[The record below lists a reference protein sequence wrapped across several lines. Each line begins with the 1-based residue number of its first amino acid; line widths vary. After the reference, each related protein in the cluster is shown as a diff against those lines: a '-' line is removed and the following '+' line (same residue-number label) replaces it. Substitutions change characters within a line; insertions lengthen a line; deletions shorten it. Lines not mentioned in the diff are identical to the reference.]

1 MIFRFFLLPPSV
13 MEALAAY
20 HRIEAAPSPLTSGD
34 LSLASVIVCC
44 CCEVKRR
51 GSSLR
56 SDIPNLNLAS
66 MHSGLFIFC
75 ENKERGCAVGW
86 TDEVDRDTS
95 M

>member
-1 MIFRFFLLPPSV
+1 

-34 LSLASVIVCC
+34 LSLASVIACC
-44 CCEVKRR
+44 CCEVKGR

-56 SDIPNLNLAS
+56 SGIPNLNLAS

-86 TDEVDRDTS
+86 IDEVDQDTS